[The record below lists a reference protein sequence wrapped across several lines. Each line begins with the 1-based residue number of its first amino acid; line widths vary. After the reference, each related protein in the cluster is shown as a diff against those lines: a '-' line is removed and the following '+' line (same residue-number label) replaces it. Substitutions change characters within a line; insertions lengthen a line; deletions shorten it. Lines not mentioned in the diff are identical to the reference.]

1 MQSIKVIKMN
11 YYKIMSDLRSQRDFI
26 PVWEFDTKNI
36 YSQNNLYINLETLPN
51 YNVLFSKLYIEGDY
65 LDIISDSSAIGGYGL
80 TLSERAKEL
89 FEKFNLG
96 THRFY
101 DLGQVYDGPSRQSI
115 PNKYFRLQIIKQI
128 ASIYLNYIDFENSLW
143 IKTEGYSSEKEE
155 IIPIS
160 SYVEYLILKDTYTVF
175 FKRLVFKKDYEAQ
188 LPDLFKLHEIR
199 NGYNDTLICSERLKN
214 AIEDN
219 QLTGFRF
226 DELNIIFD

>member
-1 MQSIKVIKMN
+1 MK
-11 YYKIMSDLRSQRDFI
+11 YYKLDINEISNRRDFF
-26 PVWEFDTKNI
+26 PSWEHDSFNPFGQ
-36 YSQNNLYINLETLPN
+36 YSLNINLEILPN
-51 YNVLFSKLYIEGDY
+51 YEVVFAKLYLKEPPYTDNIGD
-65 LDIISDSSAIGGYGL
+65 SAMGYGL

-101 DLGQVYDGPSRQSI
+101 DLGQVYDGPSRQPI

-155 IIPIS
+155 VIRIS
-160 SYVEYLILKDTYTVF
+160 SYVEYLILKATHTVF